1 VLVEADAQNF
11 RLTWIVFVNTYSH
24 VLPALQQE
32 AAREMDAVLTSRR
45 T

>member
-1 VLVEADAQNF
+1 MEVLD
-11 RLTWIVFVNTYSH
+11 TYSH